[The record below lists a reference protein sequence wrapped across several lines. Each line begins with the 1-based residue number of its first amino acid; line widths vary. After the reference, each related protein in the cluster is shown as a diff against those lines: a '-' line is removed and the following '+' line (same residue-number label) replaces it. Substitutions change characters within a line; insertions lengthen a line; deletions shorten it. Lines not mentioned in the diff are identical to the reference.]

1 MFPVGF
7 QVERGPRRLG
17 SGVAGPAHSWPQT
30 PPPSSHLPSA
40 AAARCRGLWSPT
52 RPPGPAESRCAVRP
66 SRSGGVTGQ
75 LSQCHD
81 LSPRSGCPQASSTA
95 GTHRTR
101 GGMQS
106 LTDPADRTGTIGVE
120 AFDATYGAGFQASDD
135 SPHAVECD
143 LVEDDGAFVA
153 HRPTDADRPR
163 RVAFVDGTMR
173 TEARLTR
180 TGADGDVSMG
190 LAGSWA
196 AGAVLVDGDEPARFD
211 QVTTKRAVIFTG
223 GQPVRLPDHR
233 DGWRWEPYAVDG
245 ADVEAARQ
253 QLQRLMRDAEADIA
267 EALSNDGWLTVL
279 DGPLHGIRH
288 RRGLP
293 VIGYVKTHHR
303 RMLAREHWVRVPELT
318 AGARSGL
325 FTMKDALYG
334 CYLRV
339 GDPGPWAGPWAGIAR
354 LEMPSGIGRDAA
366 VEAAERAAGWLPV
379 FASALHR
386 DARAPV
392 NLTPIAGLERHLHR
406 LQGEARLAL
415 RAVREAVL
423 ERNREGRPA

>member
-1 MFPVGF
+1 
-7 QVERGPRRLG
+7 
-17 SGVAGPAHSWPQT
+17 
-30 PPPSSHLPSA
+30 
-40 AAARCRGLWSPT
+40 
-52 RPPGPAESRCAVRP
+52 
-66 SRSGGVTGQ
+66 
-75 LSQCHD
+75 
-81 LSPRSGCPQASSTA
+81 
-95 GTHRTR
+95 
-101 GGMQS
+101 MQS
-106 LTDPADRTGTIGVE
+106 PTDPADRTGTIGVE
-120 AFDATYGAGFQASDD
+120 AFDATYGARFQASDD
-135 SPHAVECD
+135 SPHAVECE
-143 LVEDDGAFVA
+143 LVEDGGAFVA

-163 RVAFVDGTMR
+163 RVAFVDGTLR

-180 TGADGDVSMG
+180 TGPDGEVSMG

-211 QVTTKRAVIFTG
+211 QVTTRRAVIFTG

-245 ADVEAARQ
+245 ADVDAARQ

-318 AGARSGL
+318 AGERSGL
-325 FTMKDALYG
+325 FAMKDALYG

-392 NLTPIAGLERHLHR
+392 NLTPITSRR
-406 LQGEARLAL
+406 PWPPLAL
-415 RAVREAVL
+415 GAAVTVEHLPSLLGVPVERRADLRVPRVELQARFRSPSTIRPPTDNHTRAGALPRASEIGGGLTGCPPNRGKGRRTCSVGDADVRPHHPM
-423 ERNREGRPA
+423 RR

>member
-1 MFPVGF
+1 
-7 QVERGPRRLG
+7 
-17 SGVAGPAHSWPQT
+17 
-30 PPPSSHLPSA
+30 
-40 AAARCRGLWSPT
+40 
-52 RPPGPAESRCAVRP
+52 
-66 SRSGGVTGQ
+66 
-75 LSQCHD
+75 
-81 LSPRSGCPQASSTA
+81 
-95 GTHRTR
+95 
-101 GGMQS
+101 
-106 LTDPADRTGTIGVE
+106 
-120 AFDATYGAGFQASDD
+120 
-135 SPHAVECD
+135 
-143 LVEDDGAFVA
+143 
-153 HRPTDADRPR
+153 
-163 RVAFVDGTMR
+163 
-173 TEARLTR
+173 
-180 TGADGDVSMG
+180 MG

-211 QVTTKRAVIFTG
+211 QVTTRRAVIFTG

-245 ADVEAARQ
+245 ADVDAARQ

-279 DGPLHGIRH
+279 AGPLHGIRH

-318 AGARSGL
+318 AGERSGL
-325 FTMKDALYG
+325 FAMKDALYG

-366 VEAAERAAGWLPV
+366 VEVAERAAGWLPV

-392 NLTPIAGLERHLHR
+392 NLTPIAGPRTASAPAAGGSTPCPARGARGGARTQPRRTAGMIDDEGTHR
-406 LQGEARLAL
+406 ARRPGELGPVDQPRGGSRR
-415 RAVREAVL
+415 RA
-423 ERNREGRPA
+423 